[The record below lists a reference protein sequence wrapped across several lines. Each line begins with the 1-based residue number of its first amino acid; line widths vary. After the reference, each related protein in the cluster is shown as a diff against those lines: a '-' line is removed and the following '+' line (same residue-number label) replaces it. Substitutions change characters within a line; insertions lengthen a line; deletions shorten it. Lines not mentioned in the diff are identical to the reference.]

1 METKKVA
8 RLVQP
13 NGSNCADHSQVPRA
27 SGKARSVRTARA
39 TRHGSAV
46 VAVACSLAVVATS
59 IAPMAAASSLRR
71 ERSTVANNAVDPQLA
86 RLHETRGV
94 GLGIVL
100 GTENFLRVSPVTA
113 VAKNDGPVATDNGVD
128 AQLAARK
135 SATVRAGDKVSRA
148 LSQVVA
154 EEEHLGHER
163 SRLRTRL
170 CGSSSHLVP
179 GELRRRRER
188 FGNIA
193 CVPCLRKPSHSTKE
207 AR

>member
-59 IAPMAAASSLRR
+59 IAPMAAASGLRR

-154 EEEHLGHER
+154 EEEHLGTSVRGCAPGFVVHRRTLFRGNSDGGGNVSGTSPAYLAFE
-163 SRLRTRL
+163 SRPT
-170 CGSSSHLVP
+170 
-179 GELRRRRER
+179 
-188 FGNIA
+188 
-193 CVPCLRKPSHSTKE
+193 STKE